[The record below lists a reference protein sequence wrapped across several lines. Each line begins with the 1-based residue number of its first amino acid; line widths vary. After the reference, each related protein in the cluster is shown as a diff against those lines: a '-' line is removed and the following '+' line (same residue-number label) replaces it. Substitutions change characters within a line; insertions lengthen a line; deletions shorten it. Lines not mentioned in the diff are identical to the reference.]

1 MIVDDKF
8 VFLSILSEIDEEY
21 IEQALMPWTDNHKRT
36 FTYHLG
42 RKVACLI
49 TVIGLSLCCIFHT
62 QVKASVETL
71 FTMIANILNISNDL
85 RPYIDIIGTAIE
97 KDGITLKLQEVIL
110 TENSVVVGIEVAP
123 EEKTLG
129 VEITSIKINGD
140 DILLSSYS
148 STINDQNECVIEWKF
163 TDSVMLAREND
174 LEIEV
179 IVHQELETSAYVP
192 FTFSFTA
199 SNEEL
204 MNHTVYK
211 EVNQY
216 MDVSYSEITIED
228 FLVKDFMLNGIQSR
242 ITIESEA
249 DLTKDIQYYLIGKDS
264 LGNEIYY
271 SIVEN
276 NENEYIFRNEM
287 GIPDINSEWIDM
299 QLYAME
305 LQYITYA
312 IEESKISENTE
323 LSELYSLD
331 EANMIIISEPLRID
345 LD

>member
-42 RKVACLI
+42 RKAACLI

-85 RPYIDIIGTAIE
+85 RPYIEIIGTAIE

-129 VEITSIKINGD
+129 VEITSIKINSE

-148 STINDQNECVIEWKF
+148 STIDNRNECVIEWGF
-163 TDSVMLAREND
+163 ADRIMLVQEND

-179 IVHQELETSAYVP
+179 IIHQGLDSSDYVP

-211 EVNQY
+211 EVNRSI
-216 MDVSYSEITIED
+216 DISYSEITMGKL
-228 FLVKDFMLNGIQSR
+228 FVKDFMLNGIQSR
-242 ITIESEA
+242 ITIESETS
-249 DLTKDIQYYLIGKDS
+249 LTKDIQYYLIGKDS
-264 LGNEIYY
+264 LGNEVYY
-271 SIVEN
+271 SIVEHN
-276 NENEYIFRNEM
+276 DNEYIFQNEK

-331 EANMIIISEPLRID
+331 KANMIIISEPLRID

>member
-21 IEQALMPWTDNHKRT
+21 IEQALMPWKDNHKRT
-36 FTYHLG
+36 FTYHFG
-42 RKVACLI
+42 RKAACLI
-49 TVIGLSLCCIFHT
+49 AVIGLSLCCIFHT
-62 QVKASVETL
+62 QVKASVEKL

-85 RPYIDIIGTAIE
+85 RPYTEIIGTAIE

-129 VEITSIKINGD
+129 VEITSIKINGE

-163 TDSVMLAREND
+163 TDSVMPAREND
-174 LEIEV
+174 LEIQV
-179 IVHQELETSAYVP
+179 IVHEKLETSDYVP
-192 FTFSFTA
+192 FTFCFTA

-204 MNHTVYK
+204 MNHTIYK

-228 FLVKDFMLNGIQSR
+228 FFVKDFMLNGIESR

-249 DLTKDIQYYLIGKDS
+249 GLTKDIHYFLIGKDN
-264 LGNEIYY
+264 LGNEVYY
-271 SIVEN
+271 NIVEHN
-276 NENEYIFRNEM
+276 DNEYIFQNETAFP
-287 GIPDINSEWIDM
+287 I
-299 QLYAME
+299 
-305 LQYITYA
+305 
-312 IEESKISENTE
+312 
-323 LSELYSLD
+323 
-331 EANMIIISEPLRID
+331 
-345 LD
+345 